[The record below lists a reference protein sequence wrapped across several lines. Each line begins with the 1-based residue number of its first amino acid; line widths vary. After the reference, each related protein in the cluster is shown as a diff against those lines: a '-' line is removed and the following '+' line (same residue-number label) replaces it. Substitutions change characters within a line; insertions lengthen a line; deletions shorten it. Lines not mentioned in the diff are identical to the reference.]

1 MEPAATSKEKKEHDD
16 GSTSNRIVFCGITF
30 IHHPQWEATKSEST
44 NYDTEEAQKEAQPY
58 LQPNE
63 DSASNT
69 ARSKFSRGNR
79 TCSRLL

>member
-1 MEPAATSKEKKEHDD
+1 LSPSFP
-16 GSTSNRIVFCGITF
+16 SFFQGITF

-69 ARSKFSRGNR
+69 AKINFPVGIEHAVDCYNIK
-79 TCSRLL
+79 